1 MATQLSDSVWFDAGD
16 VGNGSVKFA
25 IWTRLDLFT
34 NRLSLK
40 GLIRKPDGTIS
51 DPESD
56 LNIYIDDSL
65 VAWKSGQTFKITFDA
80 INMSGNNIKIW
91 TSGTTGYDQLIAD
104 IDATQLITNKPYIEL
119 VCIDPANYQFEA
131 DILR

>member
-1 MATQLSDSVWFDAGD
+1 MVANAIATQLSSTVQFDAGN
-16 VGNGSVKFA
+16 VGNGSGKFA
-25 IWTRLDLFT
+25 IWSRLESFT
-34 NRLSLK
+34 NRLSLR
-40 GLIRKPDGTIS
+40 GLIST
-51 DPESD
+51 DPESN

-65 VAWKSGQTFKITFDA
+65 TAWKSGQTFKITFDT

-91 TSGTTGYDQLIAD
+91 TSKTTGFDKLVAD

-119 VCIDPANYQFEA
+119 VCINPANYQFEA

>member
-1 MATQLSDSVWFDAGD
+1 M
-16 VGNGSVKFA
+16 
-25 IWTRLDLFT
+25 
-34 NRLSLK
+34 
-40 GLIRKPDGTIS
+40 IS
-51 DPESD
+51 TDPESD

-65 VAWKSGQTFKITFDA
+65 VACKKGQAFKITFDA

-91 TSGTTGYDQLIAD
+91 TSGTTEYDQLIVN